1 MNRGRGPDPNT
12 VDAIAESRRHLMVA
26 RIERGLTVEEVSRAL
41 AQLAKRKDV
50 ADLGRAREALTGVR
64 DLLVASEHL
73 YESLFDLLGLA
84 EAWL

>member
-1 MNRGRGPDPNT
+1 
-12 VDAIAESRRHLMVA
+12 MVA
-26 RIERGLTVEEVSRAL
+26 RIERGLAVEEVSRGL
-41 AQLAKRKDV
+41 AQVSKRKDV

-73 YESLFDLLGLA
+73 YESLFDLLALA